1 MILQRVF
8 LATMALALSGGAIG
22 AIAAPTDPV
31 QAVFREWLTAVNTG
45 DGKAIRP
52 FYADYL
58 GDPDAIFPIE
68 NAQDTCG
75 FDPVRVE
82 QRTARTLTVLLAE
95 KCFPALQRLTIELG
109 DPGTKR
115 LKRFDLDPLKLP
127 PDAAIAA
134 LTGIT
139 DRLAAKDG
147 FAGAVI
153 IADGKGEPWSRAWGT
168 LGRTD
173 GRRITADT
181 PMFLASAGKMFTAIS
196 VLQLV
201 QAGKLDLDAPLGR
214 YLTDYPNAAM
224 AQVTLRQL
232 LSHRGG
238 AGDIGILGRDEGENR
253 AHVRTIADIIAL
265 NGNRPPDFPP
275 GSKADYAN
283 YGFVLLGAIVE
294 RVSGLRYEDY
304 VTDHVFRP
312 AGMRHAGFPDR
323 DHLDGVAQGYTHFYG
338 AEPALLPNRD
348 VLPWRGTPA
357 GGGVAS
363 ANDMLAFFRALK
375 AGILLPPD
383 MLKQA
388 TTAGDTPWYGMGF
401 VVNSGNNPSWGHG
414 GNSYGMDVA
423 AHFHPVPD
431 TMFICLAT
439 RDMACNR
446 LIFAW
451 YLRRFGRP
459 E

>member
-1 MILQRVF
+1 MILKRAF
-8 LATMALALSGGAIG
+8 LATMVLVLGTGAMG
-22 AIAAPTDPV
+22 AAAAPSDP
-31 QAVFREWLTAVNTG
+31 AESLFREWLAAFNTG
-45 DGKAIRP
+45 DAKAIRP
-52 FYADYL
+52 FYAAYL
-58 GDPDAIFPIE
+58 DDPDAMFPIE

-75 FDPVRVE
+75 FDLVRVE
-82 QRTARTLTVLLAE
+82 QRGARNLTVLLAE
-95 KCFPALQRLTIELG
+95 KCFPSLQRLTIELG
-109 DPGTKR
+109 EPGVKR
-115 LKRFDLDPLKLP
+115 LKRFDLDPVKLP

-153 IADGKGEPWSRAWGT
+153 IADGKGQPWSRVWGT

-173 GRRITADT
+173 GRRITVDT
-181 PMFLASAGKMFTAIS
+181 PMFLASAGKMFTAVA

-201 QAGKLDLDAPLGR
+201 QAGKVELDAPLGR
-214 YLTDYPNAAM
+214 YLPDYPNAAM
-224 AQVTLRQL
+224 AQVTVRQL
-232 LSHRGG
+232 LSHRAG
-238 AGDIGILGRDEGENR
+238 AGDIGILGRDEGANR

-265 NGNRPPDFPP
+265 NGGRPPDFPP

-294 RVSGLRYEDY
+294 RVSGMGYDDY
-304 VTDHVFRP
+304 ITAHVFKP
-312 AGMRHAGFPDR
+312 AGMHHAGFPDR
-323 DHLDGVAQGYTHFYG
+323 DHLDGIAQGYTHFYG
-338 AEPALLPNRD
+338 EEAALVPNRD
-348 VLPWRGTPA
+348 VLPWKGTPA

-363 ANDMLAFFRALK
+363 ANDMLAFFQALK
-375 AGILLPPD
+375 AGILLTPD
-383 MLKQA
+383 LLKQA
-388 TTAGDTPWYGMGF
+388 TMAGDTPWYGMGF
-401 VVNSGNNPSWGHG
+401 VVNSGANPSWGHG

-423 AHFHPVPD
+423 AHYYPAQD
-431 TMFICLAT
+431 TLFICLAT

-451 YLRRFGRP
+451 YLRRFGRL